1 MREIERLKQALDV
14 KDLSLDNSTAKLNQA
29 ERELQ
34 KIIKEKDSTKT
45 NEAKIQVKEYF
56 VHMHFFNI
64 LILSTTNT
72 NNKKDEN
79 INK

>member
-45 NEAKIQVKEYF
+45 NEAKIQVNEYF
-56 VHMHFFNI
+56 VHIRDGNPSNFW
-64 LILSTTNT
+64 T
-72 NNKKDEN
+72 
-79 INK
+79 

>member
-45 NEAKIQVKEYF
+45 NEAKIQVRILCISL
-56 VHMHFFNI
+56 HF
-64 LILSTTNT
+64 
-72 NNKKDEN
+72 
-79 INK
+79 